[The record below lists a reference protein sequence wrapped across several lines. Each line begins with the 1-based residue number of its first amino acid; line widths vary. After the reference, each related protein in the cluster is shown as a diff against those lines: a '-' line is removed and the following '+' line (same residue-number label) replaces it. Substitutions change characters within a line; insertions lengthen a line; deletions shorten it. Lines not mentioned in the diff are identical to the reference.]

1 MTGLGTTAFKSLS
14 AAMVKGFLR
23 DRMTLFFVFLFPL
36 MFLVVFGLLLGDSG
50 GEKTKVGVVGDGPV
64 VTALEETGALELER
78 HADADDVRQRVH
90 DGDLPAAVVVSGN
103 DVALAFAASDQVAAG
118 TVVGIVSGVV
128 DRVNLAAS
136 DVPPRFTLDARP
148 VEDAS
153 LKPIQYLTPGILSW
167 AISLSGVF
175 GAALTLVSW
184 RKKQVLR
191 RIRLA
196 PVGALTV
203 LSSRWLVALGV
214 AVLQGVLFV
223 AVALLPAFGLRL
235 TGQWYLALPL
245 LVLGT
250 TAFFAIGMLVGAF
263 CKTEE
268 AASGAA
274 NIVVLP
280 MAFLSGTFFPVEN
293 APGWLQAVSK
303 VFPLRHMNDGMLDLL
318 VRGKGVEALLV
329 PSAVLVAFTLVVGFL
344 AARVFRWED

>member
-1 MTGLGTTAFKSLS
+1 
-14 AAMVKGFLR
+14 MVKGFLR
-23 DRMTLFFVFLFPL
+23 DRMALFFIFLFPL
-36 MFLVVFGLLLGDSG
+36 LFLVVFGLLLGSPDDDR
-50 GEKTKVGVVGDGPV
+50 TKIGVVGDGPV
-64 VTALEETGALELER
+64 VTALEQTGALELER
-78 HADADDVRQRVH
+78 HGSAADARRKVD
-90 DGDLPAAVVVSGN
+90 DGDLPAAVVVDGN
-103 DVALAFAASDQVAAG
+103 QVDLVFAATDQVAAG

-128 DRVNLAAS
+128 DKVNLGVA
-136 DVPPRFTLDARP
+136 DVRPVFTLRTVP

-167 AISLSGVF
+167 AVSFSGVF

-196 PVGALTV
+196 PVSTTTV
-203 LSSRWLVALGV
+203 LTSRILVSIGTALV
-214 AVLQGVLFV
+214 QGVVFV
-223 AVALLPAFGLRL
+223 AVAMLPLFGLRL

-263 CKTEE
+263 CRTEE

-274 NIVVLP
+274 NLIIMP
-280 MAFLSGTFFPVEN
+280 MAFLSGTFFPVDN
-293 APGWLQAVSK
+293 APGWLQTVSK
-303 VFPLRHMNDGMLDLL
+303 AFPLRHMNDGMLDVL

-329 PSAVLVAFTLVVGFL
+329 PSAVLVAFTLVVGFV
-344 AARVFRWED
+344 ATRVFRWED

>member
-1 MTGLGTTAFKSLS
+1 MTAFKSLA
-14 AAMVKGFLR
+14 AAMAKGFLR
-23 DRMTLFFVFLFPL
+23 DRMSLFFVFLFPL
-36 MFLVVFGLLLGDSG
+36 LFLVVFGLLLGDSG
-50 GEKTKVGVVGDGPV
+50 NDRTRIGAVGDSPV
-64 VTALEETGALELER
+64 FAALEQTGALELER
-78 HADADDVRQRVH
+78 YGTAEEARRKVD
-90 DGDLPAAVVVSGN
+90 DGDLPAAVVADGN
-103 DVALAFAASDQVAAG
+103 RVDLAFAASDQVAAG

-128 DRVNLAAS
+128 DKLNIGAANVAPTFTLAAE
-136 DVPPRFTLDARP
+136 P

-167 AISLSGVF
+167 AVSFSGVF

-196 PVGALTV
+196 PVSTTTV
-203 LSSRWLVALGV
+203 LTSRILVSIGTAL
-214 AVLQGVLFV
+214 AQGVVFV
-223 AVALLPAFGLRL
+223 AVALLPLFGLRL
-235 TGQWYLALPL
+235 TGHWYLALPL

-268 AASGAA
+268 SASGAA
-274 NIVVLP
+274 NLIIMP

-293 APGWLQAVSK
+293 APGWLQAVSYA
-303 VFPLRHMNDGMLDLL
+303 FPLRHMNDGMLDVL

-329 PSAVLVAFTLVVGFL
+329 PSAVLVGFTLVVGFV
-344 AARVFRWED
+344 ASRVFRWED

>member
-1 MTGLGTTAFKSLS
+1 MTAFKSLS
-14 AAMVKGFLR
+14 VAMLKGFVR
-23 DRMTLFFVFLFPL
+23 DKMTLFFVFIFPL
-36 MFLVVFGLLLGDSG
+36 MFLVVFGLLFRDAGAD
-50 GEKTKVGVVGDGPV
+50 KTKIAIVGDGPV
-64 VTALEETGALELER
+64 ITALDKTGALELEKYDN
-78 HADADDVRQRVH
+78 ADTARQKVH
-90 DGDLPAAVVVSGN
+90 DGDLPALVAVNGN
-103 DVALAFAASDQVAAG
+103 DVELTFAASDQVKAQ

-128 DRVNLAAS
+128 DKVNLGVTNA
-136 DVPPRFTLDARP
+136 PPTFTLEAKS

-167 AISLSGVF
+167 AVSISGVF

-196 PVGALTV
+196 PVGPTAV
-203 LSSRWLVALGV
+203 LSSRVLVSIGTAV
-214 AVLQGVLFV
+214 AQGVVFV
-223 AVALLPAFGLRL
+223 AVALTPMFGLKL
-235 TGQWYLALPL
+235 TGQWWLALPL

-250 TAFFAIGMLVGAF
+250 TAFFAVGMLVGSF

-274 NIVVLP
+274 NIIILP

-293 APGWLQAVSK
+293 TPGWLQTVSNI
-303 VFPLRHMNDGMLDLL
+303 FPLRHMNDGMLDVL

-329 PSAVLVAFTLVVGFL
+329 PSAVLIGFTLVVGFI
-344 AARVFRWED
+344 AARIFRWED

>member
-1 MTGLGTTAFKSLS
+1 MNAFKSLS

-23 DRMTLFFVFLFPL
+23 DKMTLFFVFLFPL

-50 GEKTKVGVVGDGPV
+50 DDKTKIAAVGDGPV
-64 VTALEETGALELER
+64 LTTLEQTGALELEK
-78 HADADDVRQRVH
+78 HDSADDARRKVD
-90 DGDLPAAVVVSGN
+90 DGDLPAAVVVDG
-103 DVALAFAASDQVAAG
+103 DRVDLFYAASDQVAAG
-118 TVVGIVSGVV
+118 TVLGIVSGVV
-128 DRVNLAAS
+128 DKINLSAA
-136 DVPPRFTLDARP
+136 DVTPRFTLEAKS

-167 AISLSGVF
+167 AISISGVF
-175 GAALTLVSW
+175 GAALTMVSW

-196 PVGALTV
+196 PVGAGTV
-203 LSSRWLVALGV
+203 LTSRVLVSIGTAL
-214 AVLQGVLFV
+214 AQGVVFV
-223 AVALLPAFGLRL
+223 AVALLPMFGLKL
-235 TGQWYLALPL
+235 TNQWYLALPL

-274 NIVVLP
+274 NIVIMP

-293 APGWLQAVSK
+293 APAWLQTVSNI
-303 VFPLRHMNDGMLDLL
+303 FPLRHMNDGMLDVL
-318 VRGKGVEALLV
+318 VRGKGVEALLL
-329 PSAVLVAFTLVVGFL
+329 PSAVLISFTLVVGFI
-344 AARVFRWED
+344 AAKIFRWED

>member
-1 MTGLGTTAFKSLS
+1 MTAFKSLA

-23 DRMTLFFVFLFPL
+23 DRMALFFIFLFPL
-36 MFLVVFGLLLGDSG
+36 LFLVVFGLLLGSPDDDR
-50 GEKTKVGVVGDGPV
+50 TKIGVVGDGPV
-64 VTALEETGALELER
+64 VTALEQTGALELER
-78 HADADDVRQRVH
+78 HGSAADARRKVD
-90 DGDLPAAVVVSGN
+90 DGDLPAAVVVDGN
-103 DVALAFAASDQVAAG
+103 QVDLVFAATDQVAAG

-128 DRVNLAAS
+128 DKVNLGVA
-136 DVPPRFTLDARP
+136 DVRPVFTLETVP

-167 AISLSGVF
+167 AVSFSGVF

-196 PVGALTV
+196 PVSTTTV
-203 LSSRWLVALGV
+203 LTSRILVSIGTALV
-214 AVLQGVLFV
+214 QGVVFV
-223 AVALLPAFGLRL
+223 AVAMLPLFGLRL

-263 CKTEE
+263 CRTEE

-274 NIVVLP
+274 NLIIMP
-280 MAFLSGTFFPVEN
+280 MAFLSGTFFPVDN
-293 APGWLQAVSK
+293 APGWLQTVSK
-303 VFPLRHMNDGMLDLL
+303 AFPLRHMNDGMLDVL

-329 PSAVLVAFTLVVGFL
+329 PSAVLVAFTLVVGFV
-344 AARVFRWED
+344 ATRVFRWED

>member
-1 MTGLGTTAFKSLS
+1 MSAFRSLS
-14 AAMVKGFLR
+14 TAMVKGFLR

-36 MFLVVFGLLLGDSG
+36 MFLVVFGLLFGDSG
-50 GEKTKVGVVGDGPV
+50 GDRTKVAAVGDGPV
-64 VTALEETGALELER
+64 LSALERTGAVELEKY
-78 HADADDVRQRVH
+78 DDVAAARQKVD
-90 DGDLPAAVVVSGN
+90 DGDLPAAVVVSG
-103 DVALAFAASDQVAAG
+103 DRVELIYAASDQVAAG
-118 TVVGIVSGVV
+118 TVTALVSGVV
-128 DRVNLAAS
+128 DKINLSAAE
-136 DVPPRFTLDARP
+136 VAPRFTLEANP

-167 AISLSGVF
+167 AISISGVF
-175 GAALTLVSW
+175 GAALTMVSW

-196 PVGALTV
+196 PVSAGTV
-203 LSSRWLVALGV
+203 LTSRVLVSIGTAV
-214 AVLQGVLFV
+214 AQGVVFV
-223 AVALLPAFGLRL
+223 AVALLPVFGLRL

-274 NIVVLP
+274 NIVILP

-293 APGWLQAVSK
+293 APTWLQNVSYI
-303 VFPLRHMNDGMLDLL
+303 FPLRHMNDGMLDVL
-318 VRGKGVEALLV
+318 VRGKGLDALLL
-329 PSAVLVAFTLVVGFL
+329 PSAVLIAFTLVVGL
-344 AARVFRWED
+344 IAARIFRWED

>member
-1 MTGLGTTAFKSLS
+1 MTAFKSLA

-23 DRMTLFFVFLFPL
+23 DRMALFFIFLFPL
-36 MFLVVFGLLLGDSG
+36 LFLVVFGLLLGSPDDDR
-50 GEKTKVGVVGDGPV
+50 TKIGVVGDGPV
-64 VTALEETGALELER
+64 VTALEQTGALELER
-78 HADADDVRQRVH
+78 HGSAADARRKVD
-90 DGDLPAAVVVSGN
+90 DGDLPAAVVVDGN
-103 DVALAFAASDQVAAG
+103 QVDLVFAATDQVAAG

-128 DRVNLAAS
+128 DKVNLGVA
-136 DVPPRFTLDARP
+136 DVRPVFTLRTVP

-167 AISLSGVF
+167 AVSFSGVF

-196 PVGALTV
+196 PVSTTTV
-203 LSSRWLVALGV
+203 LTSRILVSIGTALV
-214 AVLQGVLFV
+214 QGVVFV
-223 AVALLPAFGLRL
+223 AVAMLPLFGLRL

-263 CKTEE
+263 CRTEE

-274 NIVVLP
+274 NLIIMP
-280 MAFLSGTFFPVEN
+280 MAFLSGTFFPVDN
-293 APGWLQAVSK
+293 APGWLQTVSK
-303 VFPLRHMNDGMLDLL
+303 AFPLRHMNDGMLDVL

-329 PSAVLVAFTLVVGFL
+329 PSAVLVAFTLVVGFV
-344 AARVFRWED
+344 ATRVFRWED